1 MSPSRA
7 ADDIVEI
14 EIIEHDPAAF
24 GLPRVASPARHPRDR
39 RPSWQLPVAATIAIA
54 VAVVTVALWQ
64 PWGTEPRWR
73 TFPVALRFPP
83 TLSARQVLAAPP
95 GDAFEVQA
103 PEAPLATAVT
113 RSTLVG
119 HVFAE
124 PGANEDRGRWAA
136 FAALPSWNPAAPA
149 GTSTTRVRGIDAV
162 VSRVGVRTSV
172 VWGPLDRYGWTAEA
186 SRLTDDELLQF
197 AEHTAV
203 VDDQPALRESYDMGG
218 LQPIGGIAGFRTVKA
233 VERVLD
239 DRPAEHAQ
247 APTVV
252 RYRDG
257 FDVLTLLS
265 IAAPPDTLP
274 FVPFVFGR
282 GDETTVHG
290 QPAVSIR
297 TGGSGGLVAWME
309 GGRLVVVS
317 GSGDAARLTTLAES
331 ARTATD
337 AEWDD
342 LVGMRDQQY
351 IDLASAPQI
360 EIGSGTTPNGNEWR
374 AWSSTLDDATAFC
387 LTTGLGE
394 QCTIVTGGDRPID
407 DFFVQGGR
415 ISLRVGDALTPTRA
429 VVTWPDGAV
438 IVTEFV
444 PLEDARSAV
453 AVFVPARGTLEIVE
467 GD

>member
-1 MSPSRA
+1 MSPSRTR
-7 ADDIVEI
+7 DDIVEI
-14 EIIEHDPAAF
+14 ELIDHDPAAF
-24 GLPRVASPARHPRDR
+24 GLPSVPSPARTATEG
-39 RPSWQLPVAATIAIA
+39 RPSWQLPVAATVAIA
-54 VAVVTVALWQ
+54 VAVVAVALWQ
-64 PWGTEPRWR
+64 PWGGEPRWR
-73 TFPVALRFPP
+73 TFPVAVRFSP
-83 TLSARQVLAAPP
+83 TLSARQVLDSPP
-95 GDAFEVQA
+95 GEAFEVEA

-149 GTSTTRVRGIDAV
+149 GTSATRVRGIDAV
-162 VSRVGVRTSV
+162 ISRVGVRTSV

-186 SRLTDDELLQF
+186 SRLTDDEVLQF
-197 AEHTAV
+197 ADHTAV
-203 VDDQPALRESYDMGG
+203 VDDQPALRESYDMLG
-218 LQPIGGIAGFRTVKA
+218 LQPVGGIAGFRTVKA
-233 VERVLD
+233 VERVLG
-239 DRPAEHAQ
+239 DRPAEHAP

-274 FVPFVFGR
+274 FVPFVFGG
-282 GDETTVHG
+282 GDATTVHG
-290 QPAVSIR
+290 LPAVAIR

-309 GGRLVVVS
+309 GGRLVVVA
-317 GSGDAARLTTLAES
+317 GSGDAARLTALAES

-337 AEWDD
+337 DEWDD

-374 AWSSTLDDATAFC
+374 AWSSTLDDVSAFC

-394 QCTIVTGGDRPID
+394 QCTIVSGDDQPLD

-415 ISLRVGDALTPTRA
+415 ISLRVGDARTATTA

-438 IVTEFV
+438 VVTEFV
-444 PLEDARSAV
+444 RLDEERSAV
-453 AVFVPARGTLEIVE
+453 AAFVPARGTLEIVE
-467 GD
+467 GG